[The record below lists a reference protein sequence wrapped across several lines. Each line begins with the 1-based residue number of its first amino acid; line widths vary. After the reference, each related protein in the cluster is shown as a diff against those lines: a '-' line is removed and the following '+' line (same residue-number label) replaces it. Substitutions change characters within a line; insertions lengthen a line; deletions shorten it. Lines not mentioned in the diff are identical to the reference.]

1 MENKTLWS
9 RYAGL
14 FILLMIGA
22 RYARTYYRNRPK
34 EAKPVTERIEPSA
47 AIEGL
52 DDKTIKVGETKSF
65 QLALKG
71 LSCNDLRISASGLS
85 LQKINTDAC
94 GWQISSETPGK
105 GFIKVIGAGKVLI
118 DSFPITVVK

>member
-9 RYAGL
+9 RLAGL
-14 FILLMIGA
+14 FILLLLGA
-22 RYARTYYRNRPK
+22 RFLRGYLKNRPE
-34 EAKPVTERIEPSA
+34 EAKPVTERVEPGV

-85 LQKINTDAC
+85 LQKTNTDAC
-94 GWQISSETPGK
+94 GWQISSETPGN
-105 GFIKVIGAGKVLI
+105 GFIKVMGAGKVLI